1 MDVELKR
8 DMIAMGS
15 HDGVPGPFLHS
26 GSGGCATEACR
37 SKFSIRQ
44 RDKSPIRQRDKS
56 PTMDAE
62 LVREMIAMGSHEGKQ
77 GPLIPRDMMET
88 GSHEG
93 KNGRFIPL
101 RSLTE
106 SAQASVALCNFSGQ
120 QTRHTN
126 KTRHSVTR
134 HVSRDTARRAGPGS
148 QGLAKVAAAY
158 KLSSPLPGRSNR
170 RGSITRMS
178 SGSIARTSSSG
189 AIARTSSNGAST
201 MRAVSGTLEEILAAA
216 KKGGKKSIITTS
228 CEPNVL
234 ALHDHVVVMHGAHGS
249 DTSKNVETS
258 QSYVPFEVQ
267 MESFEGH
274 FVNLALP
281 HDRAPRHPGAVE
293 RSLIL

>member
-15 HDGVPGPFLHS
+15 HDGVLGPFLHS
-26 GSGGCATEACR
+26 GSRGCATEACR
-37 SKFSIRQ
+37 SKFS
-44 RDKSPIRQRDKS
+44 IRQRDKS

-77 GPLIPRDMMET
+77 GPFIPRDMMET

-101 RSLTE
+101 RSPTE
-106 SAQASVALCNFSGQ
+106 SAQASVARCNFSGR
-120 QTRHTN
+120 QTRHIN

-134 HVSRDTARRAGPGS
+134 QVSRDTARETRRAGPGS

-158 KLSSPLPGRSNR
+158 KLSSPLPGRGNR
-170 RGSITRMS
+170 RGSITQLS

-216 KKGGKKSIITTS
+216 KKGGNKSIINTS

-234 ALHDHVVVMHGAHGS
+234 ASHDHVAAMHGAHGS
-249 DTSKNVETS
+249 DTSKGVETS
-258 QSYVPFEVQ
+258 PSFFPFDAQ

-281 HDRAPRHPGAVE
+281 HDRAPRRPGTVE
-293 RSLIL
+293 RSSIL

>member
-1 MDVELKR
+1 MDAELKQ

-15 HDGVPGPFLHS
+15 NDGVPGPFLRS
-26 GSGGCATEACR
+26 VVGGVATEAYR
-37 SKFSIRQ
+37 SKFSIRK
-44 RDKSPIRQRDKS
+44 RDEDH
-56 PTMDAE
+56 TENDTE

-77 GPLIPRDMMET
+77 GP
-88 GSHEG
+88 
-93 KNGRFIPL
+93 FIPL
-101 RSLTE
+101 RNSTE
-106 SAQASVALCNFSGQ
+106 SACAVARFKFS
-120 QTRHTN
+120 TRHIA
-126 KTRHSVTR
+126 KPRHSVTR
-134 HVSRDTARRAGPGS
+134 HGGPGS
-148 QGLAKVAAAY
+148 LIRVAAAF
-158 KLSSPLPGRSNR
+158 KVSSPLPGRGNR
-170 RGSITRMS
+170 RGSL
-178 SGSIARTSSSG
+178 
-189 AIARTSSNGAST
+189 ARTSSNGAISLASSSEAST